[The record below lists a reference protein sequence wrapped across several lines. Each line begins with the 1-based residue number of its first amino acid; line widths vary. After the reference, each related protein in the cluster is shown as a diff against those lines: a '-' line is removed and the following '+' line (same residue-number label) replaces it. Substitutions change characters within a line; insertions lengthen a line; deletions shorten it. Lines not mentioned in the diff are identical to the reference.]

1 MSTLPPPATQKFP
14 DDSPEKKIYNLVEGF
29 AQYLPLPNDRNRLA
43 FNLYKY
49 VTGQGD
55 NPEVIILNAKL
66 SLKGIS
72 PEDFAAKLTEE
83 IKKI

>member
-14 DDSPEKKIYNLVEGF
+14 EDSTEKKIYNLVERF
-29 AQYLPLPNDRNRLA
+29 AEYLPLPNDRNRLA

-55 NPEVIILNAKL
+55 KPEVIILNAKL
-66 SLKGIS
+66 NLKGIS
-72 PEDFAAKLTEE
+72 PEDFAVKLTEE